1 MSRPLGQILP
11 RDDDRA
17 LERMWPMDLALAALS
32 GLVLYTVA
40 TRLRIDDPR
49 PLYSA
54 WTYFIGVP
62 VIVVAFSVLLR
73 SVASRFVRRS
83 MQLGFLASVLVH
95 LLLVIAAFNV
105 IIFSQYW
112 PAATPGTQPVRAPIR
127 KTVPDYLF
135 NRSVTPHEQ
144 PDWARPVDAATAS
157 RVMPQEERRVS
168 PADEAAERLEM
179 AREQPRLQEVD
190 QPPPTPPRRESVAM
204 PSPASSAPP
213 LRRQDLRRSP
223 QVEVSIDVPEVSIA
237 AANEAVA
244 AERSIDEPA
253 RSLRSQPAE
262 AELRMS
268 AAERLPTMLPEQ
280 SLQSVEPPP
289 IQRRIDSGQPRVGE
303 LAAEAEQPSRTR
315 RDVQQ
320 APAGTAPTPP
330 SMRIAREVPSAVDQL
345 SDRATPLGP
354 RQPTTGATLQ
364 QSSDAA
370 GAVAAVDPSGAFDA
384 PLSRADR
391 ASAGGPQIMAGGESL
406 AVEERRGR
414 GRRLSDLPAAALQG
428 PDLSDLATPAGT
440 PRPGST
446 SAPGEAAPQD
456 RLGQR
461 DARTAGSGAP
471 ATTGAD
477 PNMLAAPS
485 PVAALD
491 PRLDVGPS
499 GRPDGVDRRADLA
512 FGDAMPEVA
521 TPDLSPPSDRRRQR
535 GGPMTPAGSE
545 VASVR
550 PFERRAMRTSG
561 GGPPTPAGKVG
572 PQTEE
577 AIERGLA
584 YLAERQNPDGSWS
597 LQGHGEE
604 VQIQSDTAAT
614 GLCLLAF
621 QGAGYTHKQH
631 QYADTVSRGL
641 EFLLRTQR
649 SDGDLYR
656 PENDASNRNAW
667 FYSHGIAALALGEA
681 YGMTRDPDLREPA
694 QRAINF
700 IVATQNPRSGG
711 WRYLPRASSDTS
723 VTGWMMM
730 ALKSGELSG
739 LEVPEAT
746 YEGIDDWLAVAQ
758 EGPARGARYRYNP
771 YAANTPAQRHGR
783 AVTPSMTA
791 VGLLTR
797 LYAGWTRNH
806 LNMQRGAD
814 YLAENPPLIGTP
826 RNPGRDTY
834 YWYYATQVMFHM
846 GGEHWENW
854 NRQLNPLL
862 VSSQLREGPAAG
874 SWNPKLPVPDRWG
887 PHAGRLYVTTMN
899 LLSLEVYYRH
909 LPIYEDTAK

>member
-1 MSRPLGQILP
+1 
-11 RDDDRA
+11 
-17 LERMWPMDLALAALS
+17 MDLALAALS
-32 GLVLYTVA
+32 GIVLYTVA

-112 PAATPGTQPVRAPIR
+112 PAATPGTEPVRTPIR

-135 NRSVTPHEQ
+135 NRSVASQEK

-157 RVMPQEERRVS
+157 RVLPEEERRVS
-168 PADEAAERLEM
+168 PAEEAAELLEM
-179 AREQPRLQEVD
+179 PREQPRLQEVE
-190 QPPPTPPRRESVAM
+190 QPPPSPPRREAVAM

-213 LRRQDLRRSP
+213 LPRQDLRRSP
-223 QVEVSIDVPEVSIA
+223 QVELSLEVPEVAIASIPEA
-237 AANEAVA
+237 AAPERQIDDPA
-244 AERSIDEPA
+244 A
-253 RSLRSQPAE
+253 SQRTRPAE
-262 AELRMS
+262 IELRMS
-268 AAERLPTMLPEQ
+268 AAEQAPTMQPEP
-280 SLQSVEPPP
+280 SLQSVQPAPV
-289 IQRRIDSGQPRVGE
+289 QRRIDRGLPRVGE
-303 LAAEAEQPSRTR
+303 LAAELAEPSRTR
-315 RDVQQ
+315 RDVRQ
-320 APAGTAPTPP
+320 APAGAAPTPP
-330 SMRIAREVPSAVDQL
+330 AMRIAREAPTALDQL

-354 RQPTTGATLQ
+354 REPTSGATLE
-364 QSSDAA
+364 QSSDAT
-370 GAVAAVDPSGAFDA
+370 GAIAAIAPSGAFDA
-384 PLSRADR
+384 PLARSDQAR
-391 ASAGGPQIMAGGESL
+391 AGGPRITAGGESL

-414 GRRLSDLPAAALQG
+414 GRRPSDLPEAALEG
-428 PDLSDLATPAGT
+428 PDLSDLVTPSGT
-440 PRPGST
+440 PRTGAS

-456 RLGQR
+456 RLGQS
-461 DARTAGSGAP
+461 DANAIGMGATGLAGTDPTMLGGP
-471 ATTGAD
+471 AAI
-477 PNMLAAPS
+477 
-485 PVAALD
+485 D
-491 PRLDVGPS
+491 PRLDPGPA
-499 GRPDGVDRRADLA
+499 GGPEGMNRRDRLALADAL
-512 FGDAMPEVA
+512 PEVA
-521 TPDLSPPSDRRRQR
+521 AADLSPPSDRRRQR

-545 VASVR
+545 VTAVR
-550 PFERRAMRTSG
+550 PFERRAMRTQG
-561 GGPPTPAGKVG
+561 GGPPAPVGAVG

-604 VQIQSDTAAT
+604 IQIRSDTAAT
-614 GLCLLAF
+614 GLALLAF

-631 QYADTVSRGL
+631 QYAETVARGL
-641 EFLLRTQR
+641 EFLLRIQR
-649 SDGDLYR
+649 SNGDLFR
-656 PENDASNRNAW
+656 PEDDASNRNAW

-681 YGMTRDPDLREPA
+681 YGMTRDPELREPA

-700 IVATQNPRSGG
+700 IVTTQHPRYGG
-711 WRYLPRASSDTS
+711 WRYLPRSSSDTS

-739 LEVPEAT
+739 LEVPEST
-746 YEGIDDWLAVAQ
+746 YAGIDNWLAVAQ
-758 EGPARGARYRYNP
+758 EGAVRGSRYRYNP

-783 AVTPSMTA
+783 VVSPSMTA

-797 LYAGWTRNH
+797 LYGGWTREH
-806 LNMQRGAD
+806 LDMQRGAD
-814 YLAENPPLIGTP
+814 YLAENPPAIGTP
-826 RNPGRDTY
+826 RSPARDTY

-846 GGEHWENW
+846 KGEHWENW
-854 NRQLNPLL
+854 NNQLSPLL
-862 VSSQLREGPAAG
+862 VSSQVREGPAAG
-874 SWNPKLPVPDRWG
+874 SWNPKLPIPDRWG
-887 PHAGRLYVTTMN
+887 PHAGRLYVTAMN